1 MEGIKR
7 LEKMLEGEDDNALI
21 KVVDFLK
28 TKPNISSKFL
38 NQEKNLSEMRSYI
51 HKKAKENSN
60 KKEWVCIDNE
70 VIYAWAMLYF
80 LMPNKTLGIEKEKK
94 KSTNK
99 KNNVVKMPEKKETK
113 EIKKEEP
120 PKPQNQQ
127 ITLFQT
133 GG

>member
-7 LEKMLEGEDDNALI
+7 LEKMLEGEDDSALI

-28 TKPNISSKFL
+28 TRPNISSKFL
-38 NQEKNLSEMRSYI
+38 NQEKNLSQMRSYI
-51 HKKAKENSN
+51 QKKAKENSN
-60 KKEWVCIDNE
+60 KKDWACIDNE

-99 KNNVVKMPEKKETK
+99 KSNVVKMPENKET
-113 EIKKEEP
+113 KKEEP

-127 ITLFQT
+127 ITLFQA